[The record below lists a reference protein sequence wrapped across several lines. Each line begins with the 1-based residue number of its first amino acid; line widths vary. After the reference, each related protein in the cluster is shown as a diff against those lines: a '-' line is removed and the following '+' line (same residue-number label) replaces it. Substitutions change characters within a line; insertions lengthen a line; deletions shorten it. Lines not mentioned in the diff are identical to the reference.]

1 MKKILVSGNK
11 QLQVI
16 DEVITPE
23 ESTQRFNKNITAE
36 VICKADTSS
45 YDIRVEDRKRA
56 ADVKQ
61 KMDALIKKMDETNKY
76 EMYAERNPELKAL
89 LDNYKELVGIEES
102 NLLTVG
108 DLKRY
113 LKENNIPNDT
123 FVIIGSDGIDAY
135 HAQKFIEK
143 SSGFYEDKGNKGIL
157 LRRYR
162 EDNRNINSYQKG
174 NRGLEIYKKIL
185 NKRLKNNFE

>member
-1 MKKILVSGNK
+1 MQKVIRKLMK
-11 QLQVI
+11 
-16 DEVITPE
+16 D
-23 ESTQRFNKNITAE
+23 AE
-36 VICKADTSS
+36 VICKVDTSS
-45 YDIRVEDRKRA
+45 YDIRAEGRKRA
-56 ADVKQ
+56 DEMK
-61 KMDALIKKMDETNKY
+61 KKMDEIIREMDEVNKY
-76 EMYAERNPELKAL
+76 EMYAERNPELRAL
-89 LDNYKELVGIEES
+89 LDNYKVLVGIEES

-143 SSGFYEDKGNKGIL
+143 SSGFYEDKGNRGIL

-162 EDNRNINSYQKG
+162 EDDRIISSSQKR